1 MSQVQ
6 LAADLGNDVVFFAW
20 AGSVAFLAVYLGLAR
35 GWRTEIG
42 RALIM
47 LDGGL
52 TLALGPSVSHRLFG
66 LTLTSLG
73 FAWYYVGSIALVGAA
88 TWWRT
93 WFVIKVQ
100 WRQRRKPPPEDKPPP
115 EVSE

>member
-1 MSQVQ
+1 MTQLQ
-6 LAADLGNDVVFFAW
+6 LATDLGNDVIFAAW
-20 AGSVAFLAVYLGLAR
+20 AGSVAFLAVYLLLAR

-52 TLALGPSVSHRLFG
+52 ALALGPSVAHRLFG
-66 LTLTSLG
+66 LPVEGAG
-73 FAWYYVGSIALVGAA
+73 FAWYVVGSLTLVAAA

-100 WRQRRKPPPEDKPPP
+100 WRSRRRGEDPPR
-115 EVSE
+115 